1 LSLFYKDFK
10 NHIELELSDSY
21 YWQNVEDSKAYGI
34 ELEGK
39 KKIIRNLEFRAN
51 VTLVKS
57 TTTFVRTTIESVG
70 GYKTYYYGDVVK
82 RPMFGQAPYILNGIL
97 DYSSDS
103 LGLSV
108 TVSYNVQ
115 GPRLA
120 IGSNNP
126 AIPDV
131 YDLPRNLLDCKITK
145 KIGKHF
151 SVSLTS
157 RN

>member
-1 LSLFYKDFK
+1 
-10 NHIELELSDSY
+10 
-21 YWQNVEDSKAYGI
+21 
-34 ELEGK
+34 
-39 KKIIRNLEFRAN
+39 FRAN

-103 LGLSV
+103 LWLSV

-120 IGSNNP
+120 SGSNNP

-157 RN
+157 RNILDASVRRAFKYPEGYTMDYDRYRYGTSYVFGISYKL